1 MTEPLKVDT
10 DELDAASAIL
20 KSAAG
25 QIPTQL
31 PQFSVNGS
39 DPLSAA
45 IAAGSAQMEAPMA
58 ALPWIQANAT
68 TTAENIGV
76 AGKRY
81 RETDET
87 LVGIYLITR
96 SGGQSKDCTSI
107 AALNSYNR
115 QFHDEAASPDHGP
128 TDVEEYRQWAR
139 ELHRYAAEI
148 SDQTLRA
155 KADTVTGLADQY
167 VALLPKLQADLPPDT
182 ATQLPSS
189 APWQE
194 GRRIGGQF
202 NDAVLALAQA
212 CPR

>member
-1 MTEPLKVDT
+1 MKNVQRQWI
-10 DELDAASAIL
+10 AIGL
-20 KSAAG
+20 
-25 QIPTQL
+25 T
-31 PQFSVNGS
+31 V
-39 DPLSAA
+39 
-45 IAAGSAQMEAPMA
+45 IALMA
-58 ALPWIQANAT
+58 
-68 TTAENIGV
+68 
-76 AGKRY
+76 
-81 RETDET
+81 
-87 LVGIYLITR
+87 VGIYLITR
-96 SGGQSKDCTSI
+96 SAGQSKDCTSI

-115 QFHDEAASPDHGP
+115 QFHDEVASPDHGP